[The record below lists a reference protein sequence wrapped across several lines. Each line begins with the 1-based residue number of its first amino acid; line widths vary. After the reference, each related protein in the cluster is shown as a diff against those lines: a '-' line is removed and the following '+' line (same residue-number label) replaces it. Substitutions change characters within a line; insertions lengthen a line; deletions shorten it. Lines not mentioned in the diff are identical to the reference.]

1 MGIPTTGQ
9 RAARKKSTSGGC
21 KGQAANPCESSNGGC
36 HYKRTCVNN
45 AGSVTCGVCPAGYN
59 NDGAKGCKSKAGT
72 PDVVCDGSKGEIWI
86 GEPKVKDYDACIKSC
101 TDSAKCKSVTF
112 YANHPAGA
120 KGCSHWSTMCKNTK
134 SSAGTLSKNLKGEAL
149 NNQECDVSQGEKWLS
164 KTQASDI
171 AACRKSC
178 ADEAGCNS
186 FTYYN
191 HGSCSHF
198 STCCDKTTH
207 VGNAHTERLTAP

>member
-1 MGIPTTGQ
+1 MTT
-9 RAARKKSTSGGC
+9 A
-21 KGQAANPCESSNGGC
+21 
-36 HYKRTCVNN
+36 
-45 AGSVTCGVCPAGYN
+45 
-59 NDGAKGCKSKAGT
+59 KAGT

-149 NNQECDVSQGEKWLS
+149 NNEECDVTQGEKWLS
-164 KTQASDI
+164 KTQASDV

-178 ADEAGCNS
+178 SDEAGCNS

-191 HGSCSHF
+191 HGGCSHF
-198 STCCDKTTH
+198 STCCDKTKH
-207 VGNAHTERLTAP
+207 VGNAHTERLTGLTTTKPNPCLKNMTSLALFISEFDLRPSHMLFV